1 MFNYIFNN
9 SRKILI
15 NIFVFLSYFV
25 YQYLFVFIMAF
36 MNIDYFKLSINNKY
50 LCNFIFNSIYIL
62 ILLFIYRKELK
73 EEAKDYKENY
83 SNYIKKYFEI
93 YLIGIIL
100 MGLSNFLLQK
110 ITPTSLSG
118 NEEAVR
124 KLIKLLPVYMTFS
137 TVIFAPIIEE
147 VIFRKIIKNIFGNNV
162 LFVIISGLLF
172 GLLHVTNFKDMN
184 EIIHSIPYI
193 IMGIDFAYIYYKTKN
208 IFTTITFHSF
218 HNLILLSYLSKWR
231 GWWHRFPPE
240 GAHHAAR

>member
-36 MNIDYFKLSINNKY
+36 MNIDYFKLS
-50 LCNFIFNSIYIL
+50 NFIFNSIYIL

-73 EEAKDYKENY
+73 EEAKDYKKNY

-147 VIFRKIIKNIFGNNV
+147 VIFRKTIKNIFGNNV

-218 HNLILLSYLSKWR
+218 HNLILLLVQ
-231 GWWHRFPPE
+231 FII
-240 GAHHAAR
+240 

>member
-25 YQYLFVFIMAF
+25 YQYLFVFIMAY
-36 MNIDYFKLSINNKY
+36 MNINYFKLSINNKY

-73 EEAKDYKENY
+73 EEAKDYKKNY

-100 MGLSNFLLQK
+100 MGLSNTLLQK

-147 VIFRKIIKNIFGNNV
+147 VIFRKTIKNIFGNNV

-218 HNLILLSYLSKWR
+218 HNLILLLVQ
-231 GWWHRFPPE
+231 FII
-240 GAHHAAR
+240 